1 MLQDYCCLHKKA
13 KGAIVF
19 AIKMVQKNIYV
30 SCYLKDKETLRFQLR
45 IEQRGGR
52 VFVGWTEGNI
62 YFPPTY
68 KYSNNS
74 DKYAGDD
81 MNQKEKRRTPA
92 WYFFLKFDY
101 LCRTLTTSQEVTSVN
116 LWHAGATVSYGTEQ
130 ASVNC
135 HTYEVSLA
143 FRTID
148 LSTASSAR
156 KWNQSIIA
164 GSRR

>member
-19 AIKMVQKNIYV
+19 AIKMVQKIYMYV

-92 WYFFLKFDY
+92 WYFFL
-101 LCRTLTTSQEVTSVN
+101 TIS
-116 LWHAGATVSYGTEQ
+116 AG
-130 ASVNC
+130 
-135 HTYEVSLA
+135 L
-143 FRTID
+143 
-148 LSTASSAR
+148 
-156 KWNQSIIA
+156 
-164 GSRR
+164 